1 MWKTAIDAAEYFL
14 MGLEARLDRIVG
26 HTTRLA
32 LGRYAA
38 LLIIGVPL
46 AWALNDF
53 HWGVPAKLGLVG
65 GMLLYAIVDFG
76 KCAFP
81 LKPKR

>member
-1 MWKTAIDAAEYFL
+1 MWKTAFDAAEYVL

-26 HTTRLA
+26 HTTRLVA
-32 LGRYAA
+32 GRYAA

-53 HWGVPAKLGLVG
+53 HWGVPARLGLIG
-65 GMLLYAIVDFG
+65 GVILYAIVDFA
-76 KCAFP
+76 KYACS
-81 LKPKR
+81 LKSKR